1 MFGLL
6 GFAVNSS
13 IVQRNGRGASADFL
27 DDDLDAVQ
35 QIFGGRSSNF
45 TV

>member
-1 MFGLL
+1 MFGPL
-6 GFAVNSS
+6 GFAVQNA
-13 IVQRNGRGASADFL
+13 IVQRNGRSASADFL

-35 QIFGGRSSNF
+35 QIFGGRTSIF